1 MKKQLIGLIV
11 IFVVGALFARNNG
24 YSPSASSLEPADQ
37 SEYTMVVREGIW
49 QHNLGVH
56 YDDQRNQ
63 RVIMDTIQIYYD
75 PVSPD
80 SYDDFLAS
88 YQTTGDDSTLMR
100 FHLLTSGKVNEMHVM
115 NEAGGAVNCWI
126 YGPAYQWVDEDGD
139 GQEEVG
145 YFQFPGQPFVGTND
159 EYESTLQELTLFP
172 APSTF
177 HTSDPITHFNTSGDW
192 DPWSAPAGSGWNVMD
207 FVAFYGDGVLIE
219 SGTGSGQLDDP
230 DNSLYIWAGYSGAAT
245 IYQDGF
251 FHDSAVEGLCPSYST
266 IHQLTPGGAWYR
278 IVSGSDNTFYHN
290 HLMQIVVQYDAV
302 PPMVTELASLSDTF
316 NETSKVWADV
326 VDLDGDAFACTL
338 NVWINDASGQSPVE
352 KISMMQDLDNSDRYY
367 VDLTLD
373 EGDTASYFVY
383 AKDVTGREYN
393 SNSGSFVRVPDP
405 ISLQTTLVIQE
416 GTIDSTNATAP
427 YSIYVGVNGLNPIVL
442 GNHQTAYYIWNSNDH
457 DGIDK
462 SVVNYPNF
470 DLIVKYGWGN
480 MSVPSTGE
488 DFADYGEFFDRGG
501 RMLFSEMDYF
511 YSTNLPENGT
521 FLAGDFAYDYF
532 GLGNY
537 FNDPMSGD
545 VSAGDLTM
553 TGVTDDPVTDA
564 WSSTAYGPLDY
575 EAIGFANWGDFV
587 TANEEDNSA
596 SIFTGTTS
604 FNSMAVRYNGMGKYA
619 PFKTVYYAFP
629 IEAGADFSTLL
640 ANSYNW
646 LMGTGGPSSAP
657 SVITP
662 ADNDTVSINTGNV
675 FTDTLSFVFMT
686 GSVSDPDGDV
696 LGYRVEFSDN
706 LDLELPATS
715 GNNVKISYL
724 DLADVLDANAS
735 VTVTWSVFSTDGLD
749 EVESGSRT
757 LTLETGSLGVNDDV
771 MPNKFALY
779 QNVPNPFNPV
789 TNIRFE
795 IGKQSNVTIKV
806 YNIIGREIAV
816 LTNQSYASG
825 HYSLVWDGR
834 DSHGQQVSSG
844 MYFYEI
850 TATDAASS
858 SLVFR
863 TMNKMILMK

>member
-1 MKKQLIGLIV
+1 MKKQLIGFIM
-11 IFVVGALFARNNG
+11 ICVVGILFARNNG
-24 YSPSASSLEPADQ
+24 YSPSESSFEPVDQ
-37 SEYTMVVREGIW
+37 SEYSMIVREGIW

-63 RVIMDTIQIYYD
+63 RTIMDTITIYYD

-80 SYDDFLAS
+80 SYSDFMAG
-88 YQTTGDDSTLMR
+88 YQTTGDDSIIMR
-100 FHLLTSGKVNEMHVM
+100 FHLLTSGKINEMHVM

-126 YGPAYQWVDEDGD
+126 YGPAYLWVDEDGD
-139 GQEEVG
+139 GVEDVG
-145 YFQFPGQPFVGTND
+145 WAQYPGDPNVGPND
-159 EYESTLQELTLFP
+159 EYTSTLQELTQFP
-172 APSTF
+172 TPTTF
-177 HTSDPITHFNTSGDW
+177 HTSVPANHFDTSGDW
-192 DPWSAPAGSGWNVMD
+192 DPWNAPAGTGWNVMD
-207 FVAFYGDGVLIE
+207 FVAFFGDGVLIE

-230 DNSLYIWAGYSGAAT
+230 DDRLYIWAGYSGAAT
-245 IYQDGF
+245 IYQDGVS
-251 FHDSAVEGLCPSYST
+251 HYVSEEGPAPSRST
-266 IHQLTPGGAWYR
+266 LHSQEPGGAWYM
-278 IVSGSDNTFYHN
+278 IWTGNDDWYAHILQV
-290 HLMQIVVQYDAV
+290 VVQYDAV
-302 PPMVTELASLSDTF
+302 PPMVEEMANLSDTF
-316 NETSKVWADV
+316 KETSNIWADV

-352 KISMMQDLDNSDRYY
+352 QIPMMQDADNTDRYY

-373 EGDTASYFVY
+373 EGDTATYFVH
-383 AKDVTGREYN
+383 AKDVTGREFSGN
-393 SNSGSFVRVPDP
+393 TGSFVRVPEP
-405 ISLQTTLVIQE
+405 ISLQKTLVVQE
-416 GTIDSTNATAP
+416 GAIDSTNATAP
-427 YSIYVGVNGLNPIVL
+427 YSIYAGANGLNPILL
-442 GNHQTAYYIWNSNDH
+442 GNHQTAYYIWNSSDH
-457 DGIDK
+457 DGIDE

-470 DLIVKYGWGN
+470 ELIVKYGWGN
-480 MSVPSTGE
+480 TSMPTTGS
-488 DFADYGEFFDRGG
+488 DLAGYGEFFDRGG

-511 YSTNLPENGT
+511 YSTNLPESGT

-532 GLGNY
+532 GLGTY
-537 FNDPMSGD
+537 INDPNDGTNGI
-545 VSAGDLTM
+545 GDLSM

-564 WSSTAYGPLDY
+564 WSSSAYGPLDY
-575 EAIGFANWGDFV
+575 EAIGFSNWGDFV
-587 TANEEDNSA
+587 SANDEDNTA

-619 PFKTVYYAFP
+619 PFKTVYFAFP
-629 IEAGADFSTLL
+629 IEAGADFSALL
-640 ANSYNW
+640 SDSYDW

-657 SVITP
+657 SVISP
-662 ADNDTVSINTGNV
+662 ADNDTVSINSGNI

-696 LGYRVEFSDN
+696 IGYRVEFSDN

-715 GNNVKISYL
+715 GNNVEIAYS
-724 DLADVLDANAS
+724 DLADILDVNAS
-735 VTVTWSVFSTDGLD
+735 VTVTWSVISTDGLD

-779 QNVPNPFNPV
+779 QNIPNPFNPV

-806 YNIIGREIAV
+806 YNLIGREIAV

-825 HYSLVWDGR
+825 HYSLVWDGK
-834 DSHGQQVSSG
+834 DSYGQQVSTG

-850 TATDAASS
+850 TAIDAASS